1 MRKNIVAF
9 DEKSLTICQNNRT
22 RVGMTTM
29 RIQINVSV
37 VNTHPLLSHLF
48 QNVVNEQARVI
59 VT

>member
-9 DEKSLTICQNNRT
+9 NEKSPTVCQNNRT
-22 RVGMTTM
+22 RIGMTTM

-48 QNVVNEQARVI
+48 QNIVNEQARAI